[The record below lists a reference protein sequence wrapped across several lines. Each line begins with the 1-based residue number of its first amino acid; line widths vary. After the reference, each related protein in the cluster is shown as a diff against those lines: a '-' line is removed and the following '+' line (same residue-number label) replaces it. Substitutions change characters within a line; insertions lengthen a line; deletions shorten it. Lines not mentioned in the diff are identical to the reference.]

1 LEDDKD
7 EELEAPVKKN
17 IEESRQVE
25 QRRCRA
31 EERRLSLEERSLE
44 FAREKHQEEVAK
56 RASDEAARR
65 MSLAS
70 DASAAA
76 AERELRVRQLDI
88 MTAVLQSL
96 DEDQRYNWCVCGCR
110 GEGVGGDR
118 VALGRRMMVARS
130 GG

>member
-1 LEDDKD
+1 
-7 EELEAPVKKN
+7 
-17 IEESRQVE
+17 
-25 QRRCRA
+25 
-31 EERRLSLEERSLE
+31 
-44 FAREKHQEEVAK
+44 
-56 RASDEAARR
+56 

-88 MTAVLQSL
+88 MTAILQRL
-96 DEDQRYNWCVCGCR
+96 DKDQRLNWFVCGGG
-110 GEGVGGDR
+110 GEVVGGDR

>member
-1 LEDDKD
+1 LEDEKD
-7 EELEAPVKKN
+7 EELVALVKKN

-25 QRRCRA
+25 QRRCAA
-31 EERRLSLEERSLE
+31 EERRISLEEQSLE
-44 FAREKHQEEVAK
+44 FAREKHRQEVAK

-88 MTAVLQSL
+88 MTAILQRL
-96 DEDQRYNWCVCGCR
+96 DKDQR
-110 GEGVGGDR
+110 
-118 VALGRRMMVARS
+118 
-130 GG
+130 